1 MKKINNAYLMS
12 MLLLFSLLIGCDKTK
27 PYDIVTPPVQAHFLN
42 STGGSYYVKNDPNS
56 VFKIPVGLTSTNSSA
71 TNQVV
76 SISVASPTNAVS
88 GTQYTLP
95 SATVNIP
102 AGKAVDSL
110 SVKGIFAGFPGT
122 RVDTLV
128 FSINNGDV
136 KASDYNKV
144 YKLVLRKYCDVVP
157 ASLTGNYTRCFDIQP
172 PSPNYGPYKTAIS
185 SAVLVT
191 PTTGYIVVTNFWDV
205 GGSPITIDLDWSNPA
220 NFTTSVRT
228 QPLYVDPTYGQAT
241 IRPVGTGSFSS
252 CDNTFTIKYQVTV
265 AAGSFGS
272 FTTTIAR

>member
-1 MKKINNAYLMS
+1 MKKINNIHLVIT
-12 MLLLFSLLIGCDKTK
+12 LLLFLLLTSCDKTK
-27 PYDIVTPPVQAHFLN
+27 LYDITTPPEQAHFLN
-42 STGGSYYVKNDPNS
+42 ATGGSYYVRNNPNS
-56 VFKIPVGLTSTNSSA
+56 VFKIPVGITSNAASDR
-71 TNQVV
+71 NV
-76 SISVASPTNAVS
+76 SITVSSPTNAVS

-95 SATVNIP
+95 STTVTIP
-102 AGKAVDSL
+102 AGKVVDSF
-110 SVKGIFAGFPGT
+110 SVKGIFAGFPGS

-128 FSINNGDV
+128 FNINDGEA

-144 YKLVLRKYCDVVP
+144 YKLVLRKYCDVLLP
-157 ASLTGNYTRCFDIQP
+157 SFTGSYTKCFDIQP
-172 PSPNYGPYKTAIS
+172 PSPDYGPYKTTIS
-185 SAVLVT
+185 SAVSVT

-220 NFTTSVRT
+220 NFTTAVRT

-241 IRPVGTGSFSS
+241 IRPVGTGTFSS